1 MPSVK
6 KLIVL
11 AVAAVAV
18 LATPASA
25 ADRKSGNRREARA
38 QVDFGVRVA
47 QQGLWREATYRWERA
62 IELDPTY
69 AAAYNN
75 LAVAYEQAGL
85 LDKAKQAYQKAAEL
99 DPKNSSIKQNIEL
112 FKEINDRA
120 SRSDSR

>member
-1 MPSVK
+1 MPAFK

-11 AVAAVAV
+11 AVAGVA
-18 LATPASA
+18 LSA
-25 ADRKSGNRREARA
+25 NVAAAANRKGGDRKQA
-38 QVDFGVRVA
+38 QAQLEFGVRVA

-69 AAAYNN
+69 AAAFNN
-75 LAVAYEQAGL
+75 LAIAYEQAGQ

-99 DPKNSSIKQNIEL
+99 APKNGSIKQNIEL

-120 SRSDSR
+120 SRQNPK

>member
-1 MPSVK
+1 MPGLK

-11 AVAAVAV
+11 AVAGVA
-18 LATPASA
+18 LSASVAGA
-25 ADRKSGNRREARA
+25 ASRSGGDRKGA
-38 QVDFGVRVA
+38 QVQLEFGVRVA

-62 IELDPTY
+62 IELDPAF

-75 LAVAYEQAGL
+75 LAIAYEQAGQ

-99 DPKNSSIKQNIEL
+99 DPRNSSIKQNIEL

-120 SRSDSR
+120 SRQNPK